1 MEKFE
6 AAVRVV
12 LEFIEAFN
20 RHEIPAMLALVTAS
34 CTFESPSP
42 APDGSVFTGKAALT
56 QYWRDFFFRFPQAH
70 LTVEHVFGFGF
81 NCVLRW
87 KLDYVAEGGI
97 LLHQRGVDL
106 YQVRDGLIAEMLSY
120 TKGDLQG
127 SDPSENK

>member
-1 MEKFE
+1 MSPMRMEKFE

-34 CTFESPSP
+34 CTFESTSP

-56 QYWRDFFFRFPQAH
+56 QYWRDFFFRFPQAR
-70 LTVEHVFGFGF
+70 LTVEEVFGFGF
-81 NCVLRW
+81 RCMLRW
-87 KLDYVAEGGI
+87 KMDFVSENGLPVH
-97 LLHQRGVDL
+97 LRGVDL

-120 TKGDLQG
+120 IKG
-127 SDPSENK
+127 